1 MDIQEILD
9 KAALIEE
16 QMSDFY
22 REVSASCQDKSLSE
36 ELMKISQDEI
46 GHMNLL
52 ITGKKYASEAPE
64 AFEIHQETE
73 EMIKLGLERIRS
85 LMDMVR
91 NDKSSLEV
99 ILNDALWLEK
109 FFSQFHLKS
118 VVNVKMSSLKQL
130 FESLSQDC
138 ETHACQLSNI
148 IAKLKSE
155 NS

>member
-73 EMIKLGLERIRS
+73 ER
-85 LMDMVR
+85 
-91 NDKSSLEV
+91 
-99 ILNDALWLEK
+99 A
-109 FFSQFHLKS
+109 H
-118 VVNVKMSSLKQL
+118 
-130 FESLSQDC
+130 
-138 ETHACQLSNI
+138 
-148 IAKLKSE
+148 SE
-155 NS
+155 PYGHGPK